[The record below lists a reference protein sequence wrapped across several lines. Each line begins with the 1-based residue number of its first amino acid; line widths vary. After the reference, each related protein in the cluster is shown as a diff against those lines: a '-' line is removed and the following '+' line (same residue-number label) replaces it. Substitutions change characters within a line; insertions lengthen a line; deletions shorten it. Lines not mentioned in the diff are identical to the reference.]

1 MVTAASLPTA
11 PQWARSAYEAA
22 ISSLG
27 EPKRMAW
34 VAVHSGELVGFA
46 IVRLLAPESEL
57 ESIAIRADAQ
67 GCGFGSSLLSTILQE
82 LKLARPETGVGQ
94 VDLEVRASANEAAL
108 GLYRQAGFLRGLAVV
123 AATMLIPLRMR
134 FFCGSIRQSERCAP
148 GFVPERQAS
157 RDGVHLRPGYPQFG
171 AGSNPSRLAGQP

>member
-1 MVTAASLPTA
+1 MEEADIDPVMAIAASLPTA
-11 PQWARSAYEAA
+11 PHWPRSAYQAA

-94 VDLEVRASANEAAL
+94 VDLEVRASNEAAL
-108 GLYRQAGFLRGLAVV
+108 GFYRQAGFREAGHRRRYYADPIEDAVLLRLDLAK
-123 AATMLIPLRMR
+123 
-134 FFCGSIRQSERCAP
+134 
-148 GFVPERQAS
+148 
-157 RDGVHLRPGYPQFG
+157 
-171 AGSNPSRLAGQP
+171 